1 MARQLVDGARQ
12 QAGTGR
18 MTWLDGLRGFA
29 AIVVV
34 FWHLGPRAVVNAQSA
49 HEWVD
54 LGKFGVVLFFI
65 ISGYVIPMSLE
76 RHGSLRH
83 FWVSRI
89 FRLYPAWAV
98 SAVLML
104 ALLFW
109 GLLATP
115 AGIAKD
121 PVTATVAHL
130 TMLQGLL
137 GVSNLVWIY
146 WTLSY
151 EMIFYLIVAALFAF
165 RWHRHSALFAC
176 LIAGTAVLG
185 GTRLP
190 GALFTGN
197 AEHRMAVVL
206 GIAVAMVVVVA
217 GYVSGRRRLALGCA
231 VVSLGAVTVPLLNG
245 GSETRGSW
253 QSLIF
258 IAAMFTGTIIHRIQ
272 HGQIRRSTGLAAITF
287 VLACGVVGAW
297 LHIPDPVARRV
308 WISTLVLAAT
318 AFAVTFL
325 LLRRFRTPRFAEWL
339 GQISYPVYLL
349 HMVLLVVFLKV
360 LPDLTARS
368 VIEQIVGLSG
378 YLAVLFLLAHIAH
391 QYIEL
396 PAQAAGRRLSRRL
409 EQRWPATT
417 PTDIPRSRQQTI
429 TTSRAEQPTQSVD
442 R

>member
-1 MARQLVDGARQ
+1 MARQKQDSTA
-12 QAGTGR
+12 R

-29 AIVVV
+29 ALVVV

-83 FWVSRI
+83 FWVSRV

-98 SAVLML
+98 SALLML

-109 GLLATP
+109 GLLTIP
-115 AGIAKD
+115 AGIADD

-151 EMIFYLIVAALFAF
+151 EMIFYLIVAGLFAF

-176 LIAGTAVLG
+176 LLAGTAVLG

-190 GALFTGN
+190 GALFTGDG
-197 AEHRMAVVL
+197 EHRLAVVA
-206 GIAVAMVVVVA
+206 GIAVAMIVVIA
-217 GYVSGRRRLALGCA
+217 GYASGRRRLALGCA
-231 VVSLGAVTVPLLNG
+231 AASLAAVTVPLLNG
-245 GSETRGSW
+245 GSATRGSW

-258 IAAMFTGTIIHRIQ
+258 IAAMFAGTIIHRIQ
-272 HGQIRRSTGLAAITF
+272 HRQIRRRTGLSAIAF
-287 VLACGVVGAW
+287 VLACGVGGAW
-297 LHIPDPVARRV
+297 LYLPDPAARRV
-308 WISTLVLAAT
+308 WVSTLVLAAA

-325 LLRRFRTPRFAEWL
+325 FLKRFRTPRFAVWL

-360 LPDLTARS
+360 LPDLSTRS
-368 VIEQIVGLSG
+368 VVAQVIALAG
-378 YLAVLFLLAHIAH
+378 YLAVLFVLAHATH
-391 QYIEL
+391 RYVEL
-396 PAQAAGRRLSRRL
+396 PAQDAGRRLSRRL
-409 EQRWPATT
+409 EQRRPTT
-417 PTDIPRSRQQTI
+417 PADIPRSRQRTI
-429 TTSRAEQPTQSVD
+429 TANRAARPIRSAD

>member
-1 MARQLVDGARQ
+1 MARQLVDGARKQ
-12 QAGTGR
+12 TTGGR

-104 ALLFW
+104 VLLFW

-121 PVTATVAHL
+121 PVTTAVAHL

-151 EMIFYLIVAALFAF
+151 EMVFYLIVAGLFAF
-165 RWHRHSALFAC
+165 RLHRHSALFAC

-190 GALFTGN
+190 GALFTGDG
-197 AEHRMAVVL
+197 EHRRAAVV
-206 GIAVAMVVVVA
+206 GIAVALLAVVA

-231 VVSLGAVTVPLLNG
+231 VISLGAVAIPLLNG

-253 QSLIF
+253 QSLMF

-272 HGQIRRSTGLAAITF
+272 HGRIRPLTGLAAIAF
-287 VLACGVVGAW
+287 VLACGLGGAW
-297 LHIPDPVARRV
+297 LYIPDPVARRV
-308 WISTLVLAAT
+308 WVSTLVLAAA

-325 LLRRFRTPRFAEWL
+325 FLRRFRTPRFAEWL

-360 LPDLTARS
+360 LPDLTARP
-368 VIEQIVGLSG
+368 VALQISALAG
-378 YLAVLFLLAHIAH
+378 YLAALFVLAHVTH
-391 QYIEL
+391 QYVEL
-396 PAQAAGRRLSRRL
+396 PAQNAGRRLSRRL
-409 EQRWPATT
+409 ERRRP
-417 PTDIPRSRQQTI
+417 DIPRSRQEPI
-429 TTSRAEQPTQSVD
+429 TATHAVQPTRSAG